1 MSNGVAL
8 SLPANYRLYDLPWSR
23 VGEETQRLK
32 KTFLVIAGTALF
44 LSAAVPLLPSSDIV
58 HNNGADVPPRLAKL
72 LIERK
77 APPPPPPPVVEPEP
91 EPEPEEVA
99 ELPKEPEKVP
109 EPEPIPEPEP
119 PKPEPKVAFV
129 PEPEI
134 APPPPVNEARE
145 KAAKA
150 GLMAMADELAEL
162 RDTSSIDSALSNRSL
177 SNAVDAAERTERS
190 LVTSA
195 SGRAS
200 GGINTAEFSRN
211 TGGGGLAGRE
221 VTQVTSPVAGAGGRG
236 GSGGRADG
244 SNDTGI
250 GAGGAGQRSRDQIE
264 MIFDR
269 NKASIYALYRR
280 ALRSDP
286 SLQGK
291 LVLELTISGSGEVL
305 NCRVVSSEL
314 NAPEFE
320 AKLVQRVRLFKFGSQ
335 DVGTITTT
343 KPIDFFPV

>member
-1 MSNGVAL
+1 MSTGVSL
-8 SLPANYRLYDLPWSR
+8 SLPQYYRRYDLPWSKI
-23 VGEETQRLK
+23 GEETQRLK
-32 KTFLVIAGTALF
+32 KTFLIIAGAALF

-91 EPEPEEVA
+91 EEVAEVPDEPEKAPEPE
-99 ELPKEPEKVP
+99 PESVP
-109 EPEPIPEPEP
+109 EPEPV
-119 PKPEPKVAFV
+119 PEPKVAFV

-195 SGRAS
+195 SGKAS
-200 GGINTAEFSRN
+200 GGINTASLSRN

-236 GSGGRADG
+236 GAGGRADG
-244 SNDTGI
+244 SNDTGV
-250 GAGGAGQRSRDQIE
+250 GSGGAGQRSRDPIE

-269 NKASIYALYRR
+269 NKAAIYALYRR

-291 LVLELTISGSGEVL
+291 LVLELTISGTGEVL
-305 NCRVVSSEL
+305 DCRVLSSEL

-320 AKLVQRVRLFKFGSQ
+320 ERLIKRVRLFKFGAQ

>member
-8 SLPANYRLYDLPWSR
+8 SLPPYYRIYDLPWSKI
-23 VGEETQRLK
+23 GEEAQLLK
-32 KTFLVIAGTALF
+32 KTFLVIAGAALF

-91 EPEPEEVA
+91 EPEEVA
-99 ELPKEPEKVP
+99 EVPKEPEKAP

-119 PKPEPKVAFV
+119 VPEPKVAFV

-195 SGRAS
+195 SGKAS
-200 GGINTAEFSRN
+200 GGINTAELSRN
-211 TGGGGLAGRE
+211 TGGGGLAGRQ

-244 SNDTGI
+244 SNETGV
-250 GAGGAGQRSRDQIE
+250 GSGGAGQRSRDQIE

-269 NKASIYALYRR
+269 NKAAIYALYRR

-305 NCRVVSSEL
+305 DCRVVSSEL

-320 AKLVQRVRLFKFGSQ
+320 QRLVKRVRLFKFGAQ